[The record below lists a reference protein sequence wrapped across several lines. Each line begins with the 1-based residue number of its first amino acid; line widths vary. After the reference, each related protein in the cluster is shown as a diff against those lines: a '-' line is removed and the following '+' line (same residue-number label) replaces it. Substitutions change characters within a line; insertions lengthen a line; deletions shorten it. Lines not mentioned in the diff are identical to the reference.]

1 MTQKAITLQQL
12 QALSTA
18 YVNAAKQLSSYSP
31 SYEEFSKL
39 LNKIGRTYTI
49 RYNLNDKLEELDGFD
64 LPYGRT
70 IEEYYNSDL
79 VPVRDFDPTGA
90 TAMTPVDTNNRK
102 NFYSYPLGKKT
113 IKVTRRNMV
122 YNQAMLSA
130 EGLAEYAMG
139 VFVSQENT
147 YGSWKYATKRQ
158 LIGNAIKKVLSA
170 TSTTGSTAY
179 AVSTAYNIGDL
190 VYNSN
195 EFGVV
200 YNPIANTN
208 TNTWAQAVAAGD
220 IVLFKFKKVLAKPV
234 DTLTGEAFIQS
245 VKEVIE
251 DTTDESEGYSF
262 NGQALSVPKD
272 RLKLYLLHGI
282 IPCLDVQTLA
292 GAFHQEKLSLEVNV
306 KTIKNFGDAPSSVYA
321 VMIDERGIKL
331 HKDTDEMDDDKNGE
345 GGFRNYYRHM
355 EHTGFISANTVITIW
370 TTA

>member
-1 MTQKAITLQQL
+1 MTQKGITLPQL
-12 QALSTA
+12 QALVTA
-18 YVNAAKQLSSYSP
+18 YVDATKQLGSFSP
-31 SYEEFSKL
+31 SYETFSQL

-49 RYNLNDKLEELDGFD
+49 RYNLIDKLEELDGFD
-64 LPYGRT
+64 LPYGAT

-90 TAMTPVDTNNRK
+90 TALTPVDTNNRK

-130 EGLAEYAMG
+130 EGMAEYAMG

-147 YGSWKYATKRQ
+147 YAAWKYATKRQ

-170 TSTTGSTAY
+170 TSTSGSTAY
-179 AVSTAYNIGDL
+179 ATSTAYSVGDL
-190 VYNSN
+190 VYNST

-200 YNPIANTN
+200 FNPIANTN
-208 TNTWAQAVAAGD
+208 TNTWAQAIAAGD

-251 DTTDESEGYSF
+251 DITDESEGYSF
-262 NGQALSVPKD
+262 NGQALAVPND

-282 IPCLDVQTLA
+282 RPCLDVQTLA
-292 GAFHQEKLSLEVNV
+292 GAFHEEKLALEANV
-306 KTIKNFGDAPSSVYA
+306 KTIKDFGDASSNVYA
-321 VMIDERGIKL
+321 VLIDDRGIKL
-331 HKDTDEMDDDKNGE
+331 HKHIDEMDDDKNGE